1 MPTPDRRPRG
11 HNRRAQQRRQD
22 ESQGSLLHR
31 INAATLSLRQRF
43 GQGMSNLGQ
52 CRQDAKAGKFK
63 LSSPLPRKNTI
74 GLLILIPLWLLVLAW
89 EPAPSAPKA
98 APSGSLE
105 VPLAVP
111 AQALTVGN
119 AAAGSAS
126 AAAKPVEEKVNG
138 TWLQHDVQAGETLY
152 SIWRKFELPGA
163 ELSRLIAIEG
173 PDRPLTRLQSGRSIF
188 ILVDDTRR
196 IQRVEIRSYGQA
208 VYRYDRQGEGFA
220 LKE

>member
-31 INAATLSLRQRF
+31 INAATLPLRQRI
-43 GQGMSNLGQ
+43 GQGMRGLGQ
-52 CRQDAKAGKFK
+52 RGQEAKAGKFK
-63 LSSPLPRKNTI
+63 LTSPLPRKHTI
-74 GLLILIPLWLLVLAW
+74 GLLVLVPIWLLLLAW
-89 EPAPSAPKA
+89 EPAPAAPKV

-111 AQALTVGN
+111 AQALTAGN
-119 AAAGSAS
+119 GSS

-173 PDRPLTRLQSGRSIF
+173 PDRPLTRLQSGKSVF
-188 ILVDDTRR
+188 ILIDDNRR

-208 VYRYDRQGEGFA
+208 IYRYDRQGEGFA

>member
-31 INAATLSLRQRF
+31 INAATLPLRQRI
-43 GQGMSNLGQ
+43 GQGMSGLGQ
-52 CRQDAKAGKFK
+52 RGQEAKTGKFK
-63 LSSPLPRKNTI
+63 LASPLPRKHTI

-89 EPAPSAPKA
+89 EPAVPAPKA
-98 APSGSLE
+98 APSGSLA
-105 VPLAVP
+105 VPIAVP

-119 AAAGSAS
+119 GTAGSAP
-126 AAAKPVEEKVNG
+126 AAAKPVEEKVDG
-138 TWLQHDVQAGETLY
+138 IWLQHDVQAGETLY
-152 SIWRKFELPGA
+152 SIFRKFELPGA

-173 PDRPLTRLQSGRSIF
+173 PDRPLTRLQSGRAVF
-188 ILVDDTRR
+188 ILIDDTRR

-208 VYRYDRQGEGFA
+208 IYRYDRQGEGFA

>member
-11 HNRRAQQRRQD
+11 HNRRAQLRRQD

-31 INAATLSLRQRF
+31 INAVTLSLRQRF
-43 GQGMSNLGQ
+43 GQGMSSLGQ
-52 CRQDAKAGKFK
+52 RRQDAKAGKFK

-89 EPAPSAPKA
+89 EPAPTAPQA
-98 APSGSLE
+98 APSGSLD

-111 AQALTVGN
+111 AQALT
-119 AAAGSAS
+119 AGSATS
-126 AAAKPVEEKVNG
+126 AAAKPVVEEKVNG
-138 TWLQHDVQAGETLY
+138 PWLQHEVKAGETLY

-173 PDRPLTRLQSGRSIF
+173 PDRPLTRLQSGRAIF

>member
-11 HNRRAQQRRQD
+11 HNRRAQLRRQD

-31 INAATLSLRQRF
+31 INAVTLSLRQRF
-43 GQGMSNLGQ
+43 GQGMGSLGQ
-52 CRQDAKAGKFK
+52 RRQDAKAGKFK

-74 GLLILIPLWLLVLAW
+74 GLLILLPLWLLVLAW
-89 EPAPSAPKA
+89 EPAPTAPQA
-98 APSGSLE
+98 APSGSLD

-111 AQALTVGN
+111 AQALTAGN
-119 AAAGSAS
+119 ATS
-126 AAAKPVEEKVNG
+126 AAAKPVVEEKVNG
-138 TWLQHDVQAGETLY
+138 TWLQHEVKAGETLY

-173 PDRPLTRLQSGRSIF
+173 PDRPLTRLQSGRAIF

>member
-11 HNRRAQQRRQD
+11 HNRRAQLRRQD

-31 INAATLSLRQRF
+31 INAVTLSLRQRF
-43 GQGMSNLGQ
+43 GQGMSSLGQ
-52 CRQDAKAGKFK
+52 RRQDAKAGKFK

-74 GLLILIPLWLLVLAW
+74 GLLILLPLWLLVLAW
-89 EPAPSAPKA
+89 EPAPTAPQA
-98 APSGSLE
+98 APSGSLD

-111 AQALTVGN
+111 AQALTAGN
-119 AAAGSAS
+119 ATS
-126 AAAKPVEEKVNG
+126 AAAKPVVEEKVNG
-138 TWLQHDVQAGETLY
+138 TWLQHEVQAGETLY

-173 PDRPLTRLQSGRSIF
+173 PDRPLTRLQSGRAIF
-188 ILVDDTRR
+188 ILVDDSRR

>member
-11 HNRRAQQRRQD
+11 HNRRAQLRRQD

-31 INAATLSLRQRF
+31 INAVTLSLRQRF
-43 GQGMSNLGQ
+43 GQGMSSQGQ
-52 CRQDAKAGKFK
+52 RRQDAKAGKFK

-89 EPAPSAPKA
+89 EPAPTAPQA
-98 APSGSLE
+98 APSGSLD

-111 AQALTVGN
+111 AQALTAGN
-119 AAAGSAS
+119 ATS
-126 AAAKPVEEKVNG
+126 AAAKPVVEEKVNG
-138 TWLQHDVQAGETLY
+138 TWLQHEVQAGETLY

-173 PDRPLTRLQSGRSIF
+173 PDRPLTRLQSGRAIF
-188 ILVDDTRR
+188 ILVDDSRR

>member
-22 ESQGSLLHR
+22 ESQGTLLQR
-31 INAATLSLRQRF
+31 INAATLPLRQRL
-43 GQGMSNLGQ
+43 GQGMSGLGQ
-52 CRQDAKAGKFK
+52 RNKEPKAASFK
-63 LSSPLPRKNTI
+63 LASPLPRKHTI
-74 GLLILIPLWLLVLAW
+74 GLLVLIPLWLLVLAW
-89 EPAPSAPKA
+89 EPAPAAPTT
-98 APSGSLE
+98 APSGSLA

-119 AAAGSAS
+119 AGEPQ
-126 AAAKPVEEKVNG
+126 AAKPVEEQVDG

-152 SIWRKFELPGA
+152 SIFRKFELPGA

-173 PDRPLTRLQSGRSIF
+173 PDRPLTRLQSGKSVF
-188 ILVDDTRR
+188 ILVDTSRR
-196 IQRVEIRSYGQA
+196 IQRVEVRSLGQ
-208 VYRYDRQGEGFA
+208 VSYRYDRQGEGFA

>member
-1 MPTPDRRPRG
+1 MRG
-11 HNRRAQQRRQD
+11 
-22 ESQGSLLHR
+22 
-31 INAATLSLRQRF
+31 
-43 GQGMSNLGQ
+43 LGQ
-52 CRQDAKAGKFK
+52 RGQEAKAGKFK
-63 LSSPLPRKNTI
+63 LTSPLPRKHTI
-74 GLLILIPLWLLVLAW
+74 GLLVLVPIWLLLLAW
-89 EPAPSAPKA
+89 EPAPAAPKV

-111 AQALTVGN
+111 AQALTAGN
-119 AAAGSAS
+119 GSS
-126 AAAKPVEEKVNG
+126 TAAKPVEEKVNG

-173 PDRPLTRLQSGRSIF
+173 PDRPLTRLQSGKSVF
-188 ILVDDTRR
+188 ILIDDNRR

-208 VYRYDRQGEGFA
+208 IYRYDRQGEGFA

>member
-11 HNRRAQQRRQD
+11 HNRRAQLRRQD

-31 INAATLSLRQRF
+31 INAVTLSLRQRF
-43 GQGMSNLGQ
+43 GQGMSSLRQ
-52 CRQDAKAGKFK
+52 RRQDAKAGKFK

-89 EPAPSAPKA
+89 EPAPTAPQA
-98 APSGSLE
+98 APSGSLD

-111 AQALTVGN
+111 AQALTAGN
-119 AAAGSAS
+119 ATS
-126 AAAKPVEEKVNG
+126 AAAKPVVEEKVNG
-138 TWLQHDVQAGETLY
+138 TWLQHEVQAGETLY

-173 PDRPLTRLQSGRSIF
+173 PDRPLTRLQSGRAIF
-188 ILVDDTRR
+188 ILVDDSRR

>member
-11 HNRRAQQRRQD
+11 HNRRAQLRRQD

-31 INAATLSLRQRF
+31 INAVTLSLRQRF
-43 GQGMSNLGQ
+43 GQGMSSLGQ
-52 CRQDAKAGKFK
+52 RRQDAKAGKFK

-74 GLLILIPLWLLVLAW
+74 GLLILVPLWLLVLAW
-89 EPAPSAPKA
+89 EPAPTAPQA
-98 APSGSLE
+98 APSGSLD

-111 AQALTVGN
+111 AQALTAGN
-119 AAAGSAS
+119 ATS
-126 AAAKPVEEKVNG
+126 AAAKPVVEEKVNG
-138 TWLQHDVQAGETLY
+138 TWLQHEVQAGETLY

-173 PDRPLTRLQSGRSIF
+173 PDRPLTRLQSGRAIF
-188 ILVDDTRR
+188 ILVDDSRR

>member
-52 CRQDAKAGKFK
+52 RRQDAKAGKFK

-74 GLLILIPLWLLVLAW
+74 GLLILVPLWLLVLAW
-89 EPAPSAPKA
+89 EPAPTAPQA
-98 APSGSLE
+98 APSGSLD

-111 AQALTVGN
+111 AQALTAGN
-119 AAAGSAS
+119 ATS
-126 AAAKPVEEKVNG
+126 AAAKPVVEEKVNG
-138 TWLQHDVQAGETLY
+138 TWLQHEVQAGETLY

-173 PDRPLTRLQSGRSIF
+173 PDRPLTRLQSGRAIF
-188 ILVDDTRR
+188 ILVDDSRR

>member
-22 ESQGSLLHR
+22 ESQGTLLQR
-31 INAATLSLRQRF
+31 INAATLPLRQRL
-43 GQGMSNLGQ
+43 GQGMSGLGQ
-52 CRQDAKAGKFK
+52 RNKEPKAASFK
-63 LSSPLPRKNTI
+63 LASPLPRKHTI
-74 GLLILIPLWLLVLAW
+74 GLLVLIPLWLLVLAW
-89 EPAPSAPKA
+89 EPAPAAPTT
-98 APSGSLE
+98 APSGSLA

-119 AAAGSAS
+119 AGELQ
-126 AAAKPVEEKVNG
+126 AAKPVEEKVDG

-152 SIWRKFELPGA
+152 SIFRKFELPGA

-173 PDRPLTRLQSGRSIF
+173 PDRPLTRLQSGKSVF
-188 ILVDDTRR
+188 ILVDTSRR
-196 IQRVEIRSYGQA
+196 IQRVEVRSLGQ
-208 VYRYDRQGEGFA
+208 VSYRYDRQGEGFA

>member
-31 INAATLSLRQRF
+31 INAATLPLRQRI
-43 GQGMSNLGQ
+43 GQGMSGLGQ
-52 CRQDAKAGKFK
+52 RGQEPRTGKFK
-63 LSSPLPRKNTI
+63 LASPLPRKHTI
-74 GLLILIPLWLLVLAW
+74 GLLILIPLWLLILAW
-89 EPAPSAPKA
+89 EPAPTEPKA
-98 APSGSLE
+98 APSGSLT
-105 VPLAVP
+105 VPIAVP

-119 AAAGSAS
+119 GAS
-126 AAAKPVEEKVNG
+126 GNAPAAAKPVEEKVNG

-152 SIWRKFELPGA
+152 SIFRKFELPGA

-173 PDRPLTRLQSGRSIF
+173 PDRPLTRLQSGRAIF

-208 VYRYDRQGEGFA
+208 IYRYDRQGEGFA

>member
-1 MPTPDRRPRG
+1 VPTPDRRPRG
-11 HNRRAQQRRQD
+11 HNRRAQLRRQD

-31 INAATLSLRQRF
+31 INAVTLSLRQRF
-43 GQGMSNLGQ
+43 GQGMSSLGQ
-52 CRQDAKAGKFK
+52 RRQDAKAGKFK

-89 EPAPSAPKA
+89 EPAPTAPQA
-98 APSGSLE
+98 APSGSLD

-111 AQALTVGN
+111 AQALT
-119 AAAGSAS
+119 AGSATS
-126 AAAKPVEEKVNG
+126 AAAKPVVEEKVNG
-138 TWLQHDVQAGETLY
+138 TWLQHEVKAGETLY

-173 PDRPLTRLQSGRSIF
+173 PDRPLTRLQSGRAIF

>member
-22 ESQGSLLHR
+22 ESQGTLLQR
-31 INAATLSLRQRF
+31 INAATLPLRQRL
-43 GQGMSNLGQ
+43 GQGMSGLGQ
-52 CRQDAKAGKFK
+52 RNKEPKAASFK
-63 LSSPLPRKNTI
+63 LASPLPRKHTI
-74 GLLILIPLWLLVLAW
+74 GLLVLIPLWLLVLAW
-89 EPAPSAPKA
+89 EPAPAAPTT
-98 APSGSLE
+98 APSGSLA

-119 AAAGSAS
+119 AGEPQAAN
-126 AAAKPVEEKVNG
+126 PVEEKVDG

-152 SIWRKFELPGA
+152 SIFRKFELPGA

-173 PDRPLTRLQSGRSIF
+173 PDRPLTRLQSGKSVF
-188 ILVDDTRR
+188 ILVDTSRR
-196 IQRVEIRSYGQA
+196 IQRVEVRSLGQ
-208 VYRYDRQGEGFA
+208 VSYRYDRQGEGFA

>member
-31 INAATLSLRQRF
+31 INAATLPLRQRI
-43 GQGMSNLGQ
+43 GQGMSGLGQ
-52 CRQDAKAGKFK
+52 RGQEPRTDKFK
-63 LSSPLPRKNTI
+63 LASPLTRKHTI

-89 EPAPSAPKA
+89 EPAPTEPKA
-98 APSGSLE
+98 APSGSLT
-105 VPLAVP
+105 VPIAVP

-119 AAAGSAS
+119 GAS
-126 AAAKPVEEKVNG
+126 GNAPAAAKPVEEKVNG

-152 SIWRKFELPGA
+152 SIFRKFELPGA

-173 PDRPLTRLQSGRSIF
+173 PDRPLTRLQSGRAIF

-208 VYRYDRQGEGFA
+208 IYRYDRQGEGFA

>member
-11 HNRRAQQRRQD
+11 HNRRAQLRRQD

-31 INAATLSLRQRF
+31 INAVTLSLRQRF
-43 GQGMSNLGQ
+43 GQGMSSLGQ
-52 CRQDAKAGKFK
+52 RRQDAKAGKFK

-89 EPAPSAPKA
+89 EPAPTAPQA
-98 APSGSLE
+98 APSGSLD

-111 AQALTVGN
+111 AQALTAGN
-119 AAAGSAS
+119 ATS
-126 AAAKPVEEKVNG
+126 AAAKPVVEEKVNG
-138 TWLQHDVQAGETLY
+138 TWLQHEVQAGETLY

-173 PDRPLTRLQSGRSIF
+173 PDRPLTRLQSGRAIF
-188 ILVDDTRR
+188 ILVDDSRR

>member
-11 HNRRAQQRRQD
+11 HNRRAQLRRQD

-31 INAATLSLRQRF
+31 INAVTLSLRQRF
-43 GQGMSNLGQ
+43 GQGMSSLGQ
-52 CRQDAKAGKFK
+52 RRQDAKAGKFK

-74 GLLILIPLWLLVLAW
+74 GLLILLPLWLLVLAW
-89 EPAPSAPKA
+89 EPAPTAPQA
-98 APSGSLE
+98 APSGSLD

-111 AQALTVGN
+111 AQALT
-119 AAAGSAS
+119 AGSATS
-126 AAAKPVEEKVNG
+126 AAAKPVVEEKVNG
-138 TWLQHDVQAGETLY
+138 TWLQHEVQAGETLY

-173 PDRPLTRLQSGRSIF
+173 PDRPLTRLQSGRAIF

>member
-22 ESQGSLLHR
+22 ESQGTLLQR
-31 INAATLSLRQRF
+31 INAATLPLRQRL
-43 GQGMSNLGQ
+43 GQGMSGLGQ
-52 CRQDAKAGKFK
+52 HNKEPKAASFK
-63 LSSPLPRKNTI
+63 LASPLPRKHTI
-74 GLLILIPLWLLVLAW
+74 GLLVLIPLWLLVLAW
-89 EPAPSAPKA
+89 EPAPAAPTT
-98 APSGSLE
+98 APSGSLA

-119 AAAGSAS
+119 AGELQ
-126 AAAKPVEEKVNG
+126 AAKPVEEKVDG

-152 SIWRKFELPGA
+152 SIFRKFELPGA

-173 PDRPLTRLQSGRSIF
+173 PDRPLTRLQSGKSVF
-188 ILVDDTRR
+188 ILVDTSRR
-196 IQRVEIRSYGQA
+196 IQRVEVRSLGQ
-208 VYRYDRQGEGFA
+208 VSYRYDRQGEGFA

>member
-1 MPTPDRRPRG
+1 MRG
-11 HNRRAQQRRQD
+11 
-22 ESQGSLLHR
+22 
-31 INAATLSLRQRF
+31 
-43 GQGMSNLGQ
+43 LGQ
-52 CRQDAKAGKFK
+52 RGQEAKAGKFK
-63 LSSPLPRKNTI
+63 LTSPLPRKNTI
-74 GLLILIPLWLLVLAW
+74 GLLVLVPIWLLLLAW
-89 EPAPSAPKA
+89 EPAPAVPKV

-111 AQALTVGN
+111 AQVLTAGN
-119 AAAGSAS
+119 RSS

-138 TWLQHDVQAGETLY
+138 SWLQHDVQAGETLY

-173 PDRPLTRLQSGRSIF
+173 PDRPLTRLQSGKSLF
-188 ILVDDTRR
+188 ILIDDNRR

-208 VYRYDRQGEGFA
+208 IYRYDRQGEGFA

>member
-22 ESQGSLLHR
+22 ESQGTLLQR
-31 INAATLSLRQRF
+31 INAATLPLRQR
-43 GQGMSNLGQ
+43 LGQ
-52 CRQDAKAGKFK
+52 VKRDQPDKEAATASFK
-63 LSSPLPRKNTI
+63 LASPLPRKHTL
-74 GLLILIPLWLLVLAW
+74 GLLVVIPLWLLVLAW
-89 EPAPSAPKA
+89 EPAPTAPAA
-98 APSGSLE
+98 APSGSLA

-111 AQALTVGN
+111 TQALTAGN
-119 AAAGSAS
+119 DSTGSAPV
-126 AAAKPVEEKVNG
+126 AAKPVEEKVDG

-173 PDRPLTRLQSGRSIF
+173 PDRPLTRLQSGKSVF
-188 ILVDDTRR
+188 ILVDAGRR
-196 IQRVEIRSYGQA
+196 IQRVEIRSFGQA
-208 VYRYDRQGEGFA
+208 NYRYDRQGEGFA

>member
-1 MPTPDRRPRG
+1 VPTPDRRPRG
-11 HNRRAQQRRQD
+11 HNRRAQLRRQD

-31 INAATLSLRQRF
+31 INAVTLSLRQRF
-43 GQGMSNLGQ
+43 GQGMSSLGQ
-52 CRQDAKAGKFK
+52 RRQDAKAGKFK

-89 EPAPSAPKA
+89 EPAPTAPQA
-98 APSGSLE
+98 APSGSLD

-111 AQALTVGN
+111 AQALTAGN
-119 AAAGSAS
+119 ATS
-126 AAAKPVEEKVNG
+126 AAAKPVVEEKVNG
-138 TWLQHDVQAGETLY
+138 TWLQHEVQAGETLY

-173 PDRPLTRLQSGRSIF
+173 PDRPLTRLQSGRAIF